1 MKQVKLVLREVAAA
15 DSYSK
20 HPEKLQVGDVIEFE
34 RMPDFSTWSEDTN
47 EIAGFDFNFGTP
59 GINLRTGEQRNWCF
73 HAVKFDKVVRTYTFA
88 GA

>member
-15 DSYSK
+15 DGYSK
-20 HPEKLQVGDVIEFE
+20 HPQTLQVGDVIQFE
-34 RMPDFSTWSEDTN
+34 RMPEFGTWSEGESD
-47 EIAGFDFNFGTP
+47 IAGFDYTFGTP

-73 HAVKFDKVVRTYTFA
+73 HAVKFDKVFRTYKFA